1 MRGDLAGD
9 EDCHRRRHER
19 HGEDH
24 RAEQRGHDGE
34 GHRVEHLPFNPGER
48 EDWYID
54 DGDDEFPEQGR
65 TTDLAGSLEGEGQ
78 PSSRVSRRPS
88 LPCSCA

>member
-9 EDCHRRRHER
+9 EDRHRRWHEG

-34 GHRVEHLPFNPGER
+34 GHRVEHLPFDTGEGK
-48 EDWYID
+48 DWDVD
-54 DGDDEFPEQGR
+54 DGDDEFAEQGR
-65 TTDLAGSLEGEGQ
+65 TADLAGRIEGKGK
-78 PSSRVSRRPS
+78 PFVSGE
-88 LPCSCA
+88 